1 MNIIRKYLLGMHAHD
16 FLHIKDDYYALNNKI
31 IDQNIKIAHLEKL
44 FSEQQQANN
53 AIQTLRIRRGKDGR
67 FVKR

>member
-44 FSEQQQANN
+44 FSEQQRANN
-53 AIQTLRIRRGKDGR
+53 ALPKLHTARGKDGR
-67 FVKR
+67 FVRK